1 METETLPPHPVQP
14 TYTDDYGTVRFR
26 RNRIVRFLLDASPF
40 DMNTLAL
47 MPFSREDRAQFAQ
60 LIGYS
65 VGGYEDLPYADDMT
79 EAANPEPPREPLT
92 RRFAWDDTDPAGAA
106 LSVCRKLLDEL
117 PPADQRA
124 LVAYLQERYGKAD
137 EPPNFFERFGS

>member
-26 RNRIVRFLLDASPF
+26 RNRIVCFLFGISAF
-40 DMNTLAL
+40 DMNSLAQ
-47 MPFSREDRAQFAQ
+47 MSFSGEDRAQFAQ
-60 LIGYS
+60 LLGYS
-65 VGGYEDLPYADDMT
+65 VDGYEDLSYADDMT
-79 EAANPEPPREPLT
+79 EAANPEPPREPPT

-124 LVAYLQERYGKAD
+124 LVAFLQERYGKAD
-137 EPPNFFERFGS
+137 EPPNFFGRFGS